1 MPAKQER
8 ATKKPNKGVPSVV
21 SKRHKVVK
29 TKAATAPSQ
38 VVQARMSPKITSEAS
53 MVLEA
58 IGLTVSEAFRLFLV
72 KVAHDRQ
79 LPFEPLRVPNK
90 ETIRAMEESRQAKGK
105 RYKTIESLF
114 EGLDAE

>member
-8 ATKKPNKGVPSVV
+8 STKKPGKAVPPITPKS
-21 SKRHKVVK
+21 RKVV
-29 TKAATAPSQ
+29 KAATAPSQ

-72 KVAHDRQ
+72 KVAHDKQ
-79 LPFEPLRVPNK
+79 LPFEPLRTPNK